1 MISTVKICYS
11 LKWVTCHINM
21 SVCVVMLL
29 PAASIAS
36 KTSLGNT
43 FEALWERLEA
53 SSERFWEAFGRS
65 FGHFDQGTGQ
75 ETLVFSSLGRCWHD
89 FLPSNGL
96 QGAFWVVFGPTF
108 GLSESRFFMF
118 FVCSVMHF

>member
-1 MISTVKICYS
+1 
-11 LKWVTCHINM
+11 M
-21 SVCVVMLL
+21 SGCVVMLL
-29 PAASIAS
+29 SAASIAS

-96 QGAFWVVFGPTF
+96 QGAFWMVFEPTF
-108 GLSESRFFMF
+108 GRSEMF
-118 FVCSVMHF
+118 FYLVRSRLLRVL